1 MPGASTRLT
10 ETPTRGR
17 RRSWRWNDE
26 TIAVVVSV
34 CVAFAVGFLMMAIEP
49 GRIDRLSVTNPSEYQ
64 IRIRVGDSSLGDVEA
79 ETSRQYLDV
88 FDQGDQWVLTF
99 ASQSIEAGAIEI
111 DRSVLADNDWS
122 VVIPNDIIE
131 TLRAAP
137 IEPAPVQDT
146 AG

>member
-1 MPGASTRLT
+1 
-10 ETPTRGR
+10 
-17 RRSWRWNDE
+17 
-26 TIAVVVSV
+26 
-34 CVAFAVGFLMMAIEP
+34 
-49 GRIDRLSVTNPSEYQ
+49 
-64 IRIRVGDSSLGDVEA
+64 
-79 ETSRQYLDV
+79 
-88 FDQGDQWVLTF
+88 VLTF